1 MNNDGPRDN
10 SPEEGR
16 LVQTVDILESVPYFL
31 KLGAKKIWLDY
42 DEEAD
47 VLYVSFRHP
56 QGATDSRM
64 GDDLI
69 YHYRDKELV
78 GITVLH
84 ASEIGQSSSKF

>member
-1 MNNDGPRDN
+1 MVRTAD
-10 SPEEGR
+10 
-16 LVQTVDILESVPYFL
+16 LLEFVPHFL

-47 VLYVSFRHP
+47 VLYISFRHP

-64 GDDLI
+64 DDDLI

-84 ASEIGQSSSKF
+84 ASEIGQSSSEF

>member
-1 MNNDGPRDN
+1 
-10 SPEEGR
+10 
-16 LVQTVDILESVPYFL
+16 
-31 KLGAKKIWLDY
+31 
-42 DEEAD
+42 

-64 GDDLI
+64 DADLI

-84 ASEIGQSSSKF
+84 ASEIGQSSSQF

>member
-1 MNNDGPRDN
+1 MIRTAD
-10 SPEEGR
+10 
-16 LVQTVDILESVPYFL
+16 LLESGPHFL

-64 GDDLI
+64 DADLI

-84 ASEIGQSSSKF
+84 ANEIGQPSSK